1 MSDPAAAGEGP
12 RSGLEAEGAG
22 ETVGEAKWT
31 GLRELERR
39 VPGLD
44 KTTVE
49 FVVLSE
55 GERGLLGVGFAPAR
69 VLARTT
75 AAAAPPAAEQTPRP
89 PGSPAA
95 GELAEL
101 LERIRDALSVEAAIE
116 VREAG
121 GTLTGTFRGRD
132 LGLVIGKHGQT
143 IDAIQ
148 QLASAAL
155 SRSAGER
162 LDVVVDAAGYRER
175 RRSTLEGIAE
185 RAAARARSTGL
196 PVELE
201 PMSSAERKV
210 VHLRLRDVPDVVTSS
225 EGAEPSRFV
234 VVRLAE

>member
-1 MSDPAAAGEGP
+1 MNDPGTAGEGP
-12 RSGLEAEGAG
+12 LSGVEAEGAG

-31 GLRELERR
+31 ALRELERR

-69 VLARTT
+69 VLARAT
-75 AAAAPPAAEQTPRP
+75 AAAAPAQVSRP

-95 GELAEL
+95 GELGEL
-101 LERIRDALSVEAAIE
+101 LERIRDALTVEAAIE
-116 VREAG
+116 VSEAG

-148 QLASAAL
+148 QLASAVL

-162 LDVVVDAAGYRER
+162 VDVVVDAAGYRER
-175 RRSTLEGIAE
+175 RRSALEGIAE
-185 RAAARARSTGL
+185 RAAARAKSTGL

-210 VHLRLRDVPDVVTSS
+210 VHLCLRDVPDVVTSS

-234 VVRLAE
+234 VVRPAE